1 MSAPF
6 SLLQSLFDLRRFA
19 DSAAEVIELRP
30 SDFTFPNNL
39 DLGHARAVD
48 GENPLHT
55 DAIGQTAH
63 RERLIDAAVLLCND
77 RAFENLKAFSG
88 ALFDFDVHFHR
99 VADVEAERVFP
110 DILLGK
116 LFENIHVLLPFRTRH
131 IHSRQ
136 FKACKAPAEE
146 CFLSVLYARKFY
158 DIISYPIV
166 NCKRFSPDIQ
176 IILKKSPPLQGQRE
190 QALRP

>member
-1 MSAPF
+1 MTLKLTRLKLNKMEERQNIFCRSSILFGVLFAPMNHRIF
-6 SLLQSLFDLRRFA
+6 FFCGQPAANMPFRFVFVQDMFYSVCEDVYKRQLLQSLFDLRRFA

-88 ALFDFDVHFHR
+88 ALLDFDVHFHR

-110 DILLGK
+110 DILL
-116 LFENIHVLLPFRTRH
+116 EMCIRDR
-131 IHSRQ
+131 S
-136 FKACKAPAEE
+136 
-146 CFLSVLYARKFY
+146 
-158 DIISYPIV
+158 
-166 NCKRFSPDIQ
+166 
-176 IILKKSPPLQGQRE
+176 
-190 QALRP
+190 